1 MMNEEQGVYWHQGM
15 FLQPQ
20 HFQQA
25 DRHQQYQLGLMH
37 KAGQPHLW
45 GVGEITLNKT
55 AINNRLIEVESA
67 TLIFPDATCVEA
79 PANAVISPRSFDA
92 SLVTG
97 EKPFKIYLGLRKLS
111 TQQANVTLI
120 DNTTAA
126 ATVNTRFVSL
136 TNPQEVT
143 DLYSTGPSAP
153 MLTLLHV
160 LRVFFD
166 NETESLD
173 DYDLI
178 PIACLERDGD
188 TIHLSETFVAPSY
201 SLAASPTLFLLIKEI
216 RDELAGRARQ
226 LQEFKSP
233 REMQKAEFDA
243 NYMVFLMALRSL
255 NRTAPYLYHLIE
267 SPDSHPWYAYGAL
280 RQLIGELSSFSERF
294 NMIGETEDGSAG
306 LPPYDHSD
314 LGNCF
319 SRARILISYLLNEIS
334 VGPEFLAVL
343 EVRDGFYTAELP
355 KQFFGQ
361 RNRFYLVLRSEAPA
375 EQLTE
380 LVQAGACLASAEEMP
395 KLIAHALPGVE
406 LIHMPVAPQGLPR
419 RAYSYY
425 YRIEQQ
431 SQQWDAI
438 EKDGTASLHWLN
450 APDDL
455 KAEIVVIRR

>member
-1 MMNEEQGVYWHQGM
+1 MNEKQGVYWHQGM

-20 HFQQA
+20 HFQQS
-25 DRHQQYQLGLMH
+25 DHNHQFQLGAMLNT
-37 KAGQPHLW
+37 GQPHFW
-45 GVGEITLNKT
+45 GVGELVLNK
-55 AINNRLIEVESA
+55 AGIANRLIEIESA
-67 TLIFPDATCVEA
+67 RLIFPDCTYVES
-79 PANAVISPRSFDA
+79 PANTLIRPRSFDA
-92 SLVTG
+92 GQIAG
-97 EKPFKIYLGLRKLS
+97 EKPFTIYLGLRKLS
-111 TQQANVTLI
+111 SQQPNVTPI
-120 DNTTAA
+120 DDLAAA
-126 ATVNTRFVSL
+126 ATAATRFVTL
-136 TNPQEVT
+136 TNAPEVT
-143 DLYSTGPSAP
+143 DLYSSGPTAP
-153 MLTLLHV
+153 VLSLIHV
-160 LRVFFD
+160 LRIFFE
-166 NETESLD
+166 NEVDTLD

-188 TIHLSETFVAPSY
+188 LIRLSETFVPPCY
-201 SLAASPTLFLLIKEI
+201 SLAGSSVLFSTIKEI

-255 NRTAPYLYHLIE
+255 NRTTPYLYHLTE
-267 SPDSHPWYAYGAL
+267 SAEIHPWQAYGAL

-294 NMIGETEDGSAG
+294 NMVGETEDGSAG
-306 LPPYDHSD
+306 LPQYNHND
-314 LGNCF
+314 LGKCF
-319 SRARILISYLLNEIS
+319 TRARVLISYLLNEIS

-343 EVRDGFYTAELP
+343 ELRDGFYTAQLP

-375 EQLTE
+375 EKLID
-380 LVQAGACLASAEEMP
+380 LVPSGACLASLEEMP

-419 RAYSYY
+419 RSYSYY
-425 YRIEQQ
+425 FRIEQQ
-431 SQQWDAI
+431 SQQWESV
-438 EKDGTASLHWLN
+438 EKDSSVSLYWLD